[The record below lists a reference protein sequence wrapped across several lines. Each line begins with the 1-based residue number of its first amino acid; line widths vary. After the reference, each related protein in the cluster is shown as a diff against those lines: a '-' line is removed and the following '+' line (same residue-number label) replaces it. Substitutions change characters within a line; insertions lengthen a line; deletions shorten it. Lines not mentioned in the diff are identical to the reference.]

1 MAQGPDG
8 DGFKQGH
15 RASASLYADKSD
27 AEATTTDKVTVSEE
41 KASASGVAG
50 AGVAVDATT
59 ASEEDVSEALAEEKQ
74 ETGET

>member
-15 RASASLYADKSD
+15 RASTSLYAEISD
-27 AEATTTDKVTVSEE
+27 AEPTTTDKTTVSEE
-41 KASASGVAG
+41 KASASGAAG
-50 AGVAVDATT
+50 DAVDATT
-59 ASEEDVSEALAEEKQ
+59 ASEVDVIKEVAEEEQ